1 MVENME
7 SSEHFLYK
15 ITPTRIGMVTEGP
28 TPDEAAIVEE
38 HSAYLTELAEKG
50 TVLLFGRTINRD
62 ANVFGI
68 VIFKA
73 DSKESALKIMNN
85 DPAVRKGAMRAELY
99 PYRIAFMA
107 GTKEE

>member
-1 MVENME
+1 MKG
-7 SSEHFLYK
+7 SEHFLYK
-15 ITPTRIGMVTEGP
+15 TTPTRTGMVIEGP
-28 TPDEAAIVEE
+28 TPDEAAIIEE
-38 HSAYLTELAEKG
+38 HSVYLTELAEKG
-50 TVLLFGRTINRD
+50 SVLLFGRTTNRD

-85 DPAVRKGAMRAELY
+85 DPAVRNGVMRAELY

-107 GTKEE
+107 GIKEE

>member
-1 MVENME
+1 MVDNME
-7 SSEHFLYK
+7 GSEHFLYK
-15 ITPTRIGMVTEGP
+15 TTPTRIGMVIESP

-38 HSAYLTELAEKG
+38 HSAYLTELGEKG
-50 TVLLFGRTINRD
+50 TVLLFGHTINLD

-85 DPAVRKGAMRAELY
+85 DPAVRKGVMRAELY
-99 PYRIAFMA
+99 P
-107 GTKEE
+107 